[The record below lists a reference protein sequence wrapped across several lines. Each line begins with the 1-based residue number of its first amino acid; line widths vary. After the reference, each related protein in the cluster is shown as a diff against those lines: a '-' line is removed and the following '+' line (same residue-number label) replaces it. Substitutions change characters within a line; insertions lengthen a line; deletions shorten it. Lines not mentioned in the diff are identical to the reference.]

1 MKDGVHGGSVG
12 VMYWKWVEGSDYDE
26 VIVESINHLRWLQIK
41 RTVKLNNNANLP
53 KRGETGY
60 DPAYKFDLL

>member
-26 VIVESINHLRWLQIK
+26 VIVESINHLRCLQIQ

>member
-1 MKDGVHGGSVG
+1 
-12 VMYWKWVEGSDYDE
+12 MYRRWVDRSDYDE
-26 VIVESINHLRWLQIK
+26 FILESINHSRWLQIK